1 MPFAK
6 LSAWATISCLMHKR
20 RGYFVGKCR
29 ACTAKNTP
37 NSAMSGCIKT
47 RDPIRNHINKLS
59 DCIHGSLVGG
69 WDEGKETDGGG
80 GGDNGNGGQ

>member
-1 MPFAK
+1 
-6 LSAWATISCLMHKR
+6 
-20 RGYFVGKCR
+20 
-29 ACTAKNTP
+29 
-37 NSAMSGCIKT
+37 MSGFIKT
-47 RDPIRNHINKLS
+47 RDPIRNHINRLS